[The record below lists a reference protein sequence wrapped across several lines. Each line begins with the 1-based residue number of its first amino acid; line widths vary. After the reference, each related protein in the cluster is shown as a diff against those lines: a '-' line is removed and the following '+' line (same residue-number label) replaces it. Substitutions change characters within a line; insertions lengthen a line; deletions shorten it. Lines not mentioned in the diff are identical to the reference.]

1 MNHIKSLSKD
11 DQKRHFSHEL
21 GAGKGDNL
29 FRGRLGKEQ
38 NNKKQDNYRKG
49 YDKIDWSKK

>member
-11 DQKRHFSHEL
+11 DQKRHFPD
-21 GAGKGDNL
+21 GGKGDNL

-49 YDKIDWSKK
+49 YDQIDWSKK